1 MKTVQKIMILATTL
15 FFVAISSN
23 VNAQSVGIG
32 EREFTP
38 HPSAILEIQST
49 TQGVLIPRV
58 TFTQRM
64 HIQTNAQA
72 AGLLVFQVDRDEV
85 GFHYFDGLVW
95 RFLEPNVSNELP
107 NLATVAFTGN
117 FDDLINRPNIADLP
131 NLADVAFTGN
141 WSDLENRP
149 TIPVHLRD
157 LEQDNV
163 FYMTVNRQQ
172 IERWDASAQRTIP
185 RHLRDLEQDNLFYMT
200 VNREQIERW
209 NAAAAGARFSGSWND
224 LTERPAFAM
233 VAFSGDYNELLN
245 RPHLFSGRWEDLQ
258 NRPTIPTHL
267 SDLQQSEMHQTVS
280 WLEKFTWNNK
290 SDFSGRW
297 QDLEGRP
304 NFHNVA
310 TTGNFNDLQNIPIFP
325 PAALSG
331 RFEDLAG
338 IPAWGEQTSA
348 LRIGVN
354 VTESQMRGNRN
365 EFARIDH
372 THVVENDVPTQN
384 VGTRN
389 QTIASTEF
397 VHRALADQIRIGI
410 EESIHSDAAG
420 DIISSFDAG
429 SNNFRLR
436 IRRNVTLTGNPRLEQ
451 RPEGRPNAATS
462 NYIATTACIAQELA
476 AFRTEI
482 NALLAAER
490 LAAEQRASPIG
501 TIVMVNSATDRNRKD
516 ATNCWEEVMEMRGR
530 FPIGAGSI
538 TSPDNTEFF
547 PQTGGARIVNPGAF
561 QDNAN
566 ARGRSFVPLTVA
578 EMPRHSHTMGFHHE
592 QNTTTGG
599 GGGRI
604 GNVGGNMSAVGTT
617 SYSGDGHRHDNRP
630 PFYGVHFMRRVAH
643 GC

>member
-1 MKTVQKIMILATTL
+1 MKTVQKLMMIFATAL
-15 FFVAISSN
+15 FFVAISCN

-72 AGLLVFQVDRDEV
+72 AGLLVFQVDREEV

-95 RFLEPNVSNELP
+95 RFLEPNVTNELP

-131 NLADVAFTGN
+131 NLADVAFTGS

-149 TIPVHLRD
+149 TIPGHLRD

-200 VNREQIERW
+200 VNREQVERW

-331 RFEDLAG
+331 RFEDLTG
-338 IPAWGEQTSA
+338 IPEWGSFADIQQ
-348 LRIGVN
+348 LQIGTLN
-354 VTESQMRGNRN
+354 QPQFGGSMNR
-365 EFARIDH
+365 FARADH
-372 THVVENDVPTQN
+372 THTIANSVPTQN
-384 VGTRN
+384 VGTSN
-389 QTIASTEF
+389 QTIVNTEMLHLTLTQGF
-397 VHRALADQIRIGI
+397 VNQIPTETR
-410 EESIHSDAAG
+410 SG
-420 DIISSFDAG
+420 DIISGGRTPAG
-429 SNNFRLR
+429 NQYMLN
-436 IRRNVTLTGNPRLEQ
+436 IRPNVILEGNPRLEQ

-462 NYIATTACIAQELA
+462 NYIATTACLEQRVLDM
-476 AFRTEI
+476 RTE
-482 NALLAAER
+482 LLAQLRAEI
-490 LAAEQRASPIG
+490 ATSQEIAIPIG
-501 TIVMVNSATDRNRKD
+501 AVIMVTNANDRNRFL
-516 ATNCWEEVMEMRGR
+516 ASACWEEVTEMRGR
-530 FPIGAGSI
+530 FPVGVGQCPQLGAAHVYTAG
-538 TSPDNTEFF
+538 
-547 PQTGGARIVNPGAF
+547 QTGGASQVT
-561 QDNAN
+561 
-566 ARGRSFVPLTVA
+566 LTLSQIP
-578 EMPRHSHTMGFHHE
+578 EHTHSQTVTQWRNEGVRNIAGGNHFYE
-592 QNTTTGG
+592 VITTQTGG
-599 GGGRI
+599 ITGRPYGATQPI
-604 GNVGGNMSAVGTT
+604 E
-617 SYSGDGHRHDNRP
+617 NRP
-630 PFYGVHFMRRVAH
+630 PFIGVYFFRRVGH
-643 GC
+643 NC